1 MTRCTRCG
9 RTLKHASPTGMGP
22 RCELTTLGPRP
33 KRQAAPAARPARVLK
48 DDATPDLF
56 DVWPMVVAA

>member
-22 RCELTTLGPRP
+22 RCELATLGPRP
-33 KRQAAPAARPARVLK
+33 KRQAAAKPARVRK

-56 DVWPMVVAA
+56 SQGVA